1 MAEELRLDDDNL
13 DEAVSQADAAL
24 HAGHLVII
32 PTDTVYGLVG
42 DLTAEAAQKIFAL
55 KGRDD
60 RKPLPVLVGSIE
72 QLRQVEA
79 GMSLAGRLLADRYWP
94 GPLTMVV
101 YRNVDLPSQIT
112 AGRDTVGVRMPDHPF
127 VLALLARH
135 GGPLIATSA
144 NRSGALPATSVSEV
158 TEAVI
163 AGAALVVDGGD
174 CPGRQASTVL
184 DLTITPPTILRQ
196 GPVTAEQLAETL
208 YTEVQMV
215 PDEPPATNALI

>member
-13 DEAVSQADAAL
+13 DEAVSQTDAAL

-42 DLTAEAAQKIFAL
+42 DLTAEAAHKIFAL

-60 RKPLPVLVGSIE
+60 RKPLPLLVGSIE

-79 GMSLAGRLLADRYWP
+79 GMSLAGSLLADHYWP
-94 GPLTMVV
+94 GPLTIIVH
-101 YRNVDLPSQIT
+101 RNADLPTQIT
-112 AGRDTVGVRMPDHPF
+112 ARHDTVGVRMPDHPF
-127 VLALLARH
+127 VLALLERH

-174 CPGRQASTVL
+174 CPRRQASTVL
-184 DLTITPPTILRQ
+184 DLTVTPPTILRQ
-196 GPVTAEQLAETL
+196 GPVTAEQLAKAL
-208 YTEVQMV
+208 CTEVQTAA
-215 PDEPPATNALI
+215 DE